1 MKLRTGFWSVL
12 RKWLR
17 IKKRWGG
24 ETGEENLAEIC
35 LKAMCHRSDTWVGM
49 PPLLQGQSEQ
59 GQTEVPAVPAVR
71 WSCGSVMHTE
81 PSPAQ
86 LCVQCLSHLHPC
98 CALGEPHRGIW
109 VQSSNLP
116 RLEEVLPF
124 LTAVHTGKGLRAF
137 APSDPFLQLSS
148 QNKLCLAGRIASRLA
163 PGSRAVF
170 LQQHHPPPAVG
181 FVPGSYC
188 LLLEANDAW
197 RDSNT
202 RCYKEGLSVQGMMFG
217 FLQSYPLLSHLSR
230 LSSAQRRVSSWCR
243 WHWVLSSCCWG
254 GQAWVKVLPVLGAA
268 RSVNSFFWMLSGQSF
283 AMVLLPLLLQKA
295 AC

>member
-17 IKKRWGG
+17 IKKRGGG

-35 LKAMCHRSDTWVGM
+35 VKAMCHRSDTWVGM

-81 PSPAQ
+81 SSPAQ

-116 RLEEVLPF
+116 CLEEVLPF
-124 LTAVHTGKGLRAF
+124 REPHCCAH
-137 APSDPFLQLSS
+137 
-148 QNKLCLAGRIASRLA
+148 
-163 PGSRAVF
+163 
-170 LQQHHPPPAVG
+170 
-181 FVPGSYC
+181 
-188 LLLEANDAW
+188 
-197 RDSNT
+197 
-202 RCYKEGLSVQGMMFG
+202 
-217 FLQSYPLLSHLSR
+217 
-230 LSSAQRRVSSWCR
+230 RRR
-243 WHWVLSSCCWG
+243 
-254 GQAWVKVLPVLGAA
+254 AA
-268 RSVNSFFWMLSGQSF
+268 RVRSFRPVPSAFESKQAVSGWQD
-283 AMVLLPLLLQKA
+283 
-295 AC
+295 C